1 MQPPTDDAVGT
12 RPSLVS
18 TGPAL
23 TGVPRKVMFLVMR
36 NMLFSETEL
45 TDTVVALIRDRV
57 PDSWSISQRR
67 DVSRAGRRVDAE
79 LEIRAG
85 RGPAATLLVEVKLAT
100 TPKQIPDAIQ
110 QLRSYGPADGYLLIA
125 PYLSAQARER
135 LRDQAISYADA
146 TGNVRIAVDRPALF
160 IELQGADK
168 NPWAD
173 DRPVKSL
180 RGPAAAAVVRA
191 LCDFRPP
198 YGVRELAERAGL
210 SLASTSRTVSFLDS
224 EALVER
230 PPRGGI
236 ESVDWPRLLRRWT
249 QDYRFMASNRT
260 RLVLEPR
267 GVRALLD
274 KVRGDTRYAVT
285 GSLAASIIAPVA
297 PPALGALYVREL
309 GAAQRDLQLRDAP
322 TGANVMLVE
331 SFSPVAFERTW
342 EREGIRY
349 AALAQVAA
357 DLLTSPGR
365 SPSEGEALIDWMKA
379 NENAWRT

>member
-1 MQPPTDDAVGT
+1 
-12 RPSLVS
+12 
-18 TGPAL
+18 
-23 TGVPRKVMFLVMR
+23 MR
-36 NMLFSETEL
+36 NMPFSETEL
-45 TDTVVALIRDRV
+45 ADTVVALIRDRV
-57 PDSWSISQRR
+57 PNSWTVSDRR
-67 DVSRAGRRVDAE
+67 EVGRGGRRVDAE

-85 RGPAATLLVEVKLAT
+85 RGPAATLLGEVKLAA

-110 QLRSYGPADGYLLIA
+110 QLRSYGPADGYLLMA

-160 IELQGADK
+160 IELQGADR
-168 NPWAD
+168 NPWAE

-210 SLASTSRTVSFLDS
+210 SLASTSRIVSFLDS
-224 EALVER
+224 EALVGR
-230 PPRGGI
+230 RPRGGI
-236 ESVDWPRLLRRWT
+236 GSVDWPRLLRRWT
-249 QDYRFMASNRT
+249 QDYGLTVSNRT

-274 KVRGDTRYAVT
+274 KVRGDPGFAVT

-297 PPALGALYVREL
+297 PAALGVLYVREL
-309 GAAQRDLQLRDAP
+309 GAAQRALQLRDAP

-331 SFSPVAFERTW
+331 PFSPVAFERTW

-365 SPSEGEALIDWMKA
+365 SPSEGEALIEWMKA
-379 NENAWRT
+379 NENDWRT

>member
-1 MQPPTDDAVGT
+1 
-12 RPSLVS
+12 
-18 TGPAL
+18 
-23 TGVPRKVMFLVMR
+23 MFRVVR
-36 NMLFSETEL
+36 NMPFSKTEL
-45 TDTVVALIRDRV
+45 ADTVVALIRDRV
-57 PDSWSISQRR
+57 PKSWTISERR
-67 DVSRAGRRVDAE
+67 NVDRAGRRFDAE
-79 LEIRAG
+79 LEIRSG
-85 RGPAATLLVEVKLAT
+85 RGPAATLVGEVKLAT
-100 TPKQIPDAIQ
+100 TPKQVPDAIQ
-110 QLRSYGPADGYLLIA
+110 QLRSYGPADGYLLVA

-135 LRDQAISYADA
+135 LRNQAISYADA

-168 NPWAD
+168 NPWAE
-173 DRPVKSL
+173 DRPTKSL

-191 LCDFRPP
+191 LCDFLPP
-198 YGVRELAERAGL
+198 YGIRELALQAGL
-210 SLASTSRTVSFLDS
+210 SLASTSRIVSLLDA

-236 ESVDWPRLLRRWT
+236 ESVDWPRLVRRWT
-249 QDYRFMASNRT
+249 QDYRFTESNRT
-260 RLVLEPR
+260 RLILEPR

-274 KVRGDTRYAVT
+274 RVRDDPGYVVT

-297 PPALGALYVREL
+297 PPALGTLYVREL
-309 GAAQRDLQLRDAP
+309 GAAQRDLRLRDAP

-331 SFSPVAFERTW
+331 PFSPVAFERTW

-349 AALAQVAA
+349 AALPQVAA